1 MLPVLLDLPFFTL
14 YSYPLFMGLAWGIGY
29 YLTDAIFYKKKIL
42 QINLIQLFIGLFV
55 TTWIGAKIFFLIFS
69 SNNLFYRHLNS
80 ESFWLGG
87 GFVFYGG
94 LIFGLLFFLF
104 YSLILKK
111 FPFKYTGY
119 LSPGLIFGHA
129 IGRFGCFLA
138 GCCFGRQCD
147 LPWAISVHGQSVH
160 PVQLY
165 ESFGLI
171 LIGLVMLKRLKSAI
185 NAYSMLGL
193 YLLCYSIL
201 RFTIEF
207 YRGDVVRG
215 VYQNL
220 LSTSQIISLVL
231 FLIGLSL
238 VIWKRLEKDENTI

>member
-1 MLPVLLDLPFFTL
+1 
-14 YSYPLFMGLAWGIGY
+14 MGLAWGIGY
-29 YLTDAIFYKKKIL
+29 YLTDSIFYKKKIN
-42 QINLIQLFIGLFV
+42 QVNLIHLFIGLFAS
-55 TTWIGAKIFFLIFS
+55 TWIGAKVFFLIFS
-69 SNNLFYRHLNS
+69 SNNQFYSHLNS

-94 LIFGLLFFLF
+94 LIFGLIFYMI

-111 FPFKYTGY
+111 FPFQYTGY
-119 LSPGLIFGHA
+119 LSPGLVFGHA

-147 LPWAISVHGQSVH
+147 LPWAITVHGQSVH

-165 ESFGLI
+165 ESLGLVI
-171 LIGLVMLKRLKSAI
+171 IGLVMLKLIKSAI
-185 NAYSMLGL
+185 NAYSILGI
-193 YLLCYSIL
+193 YLLSYSIL

-215 VYQNL
+215 VYQNT

-231 FLIGLSL
+231 FLIGAAL
-238 VIWKRLEKDENTI
+238 VIGKRLSNDESNS